1 MSKKFWQW
9 NNYVEA
15 EGSELILEGP
25 ISDATWWGDEVT
37 PAMFRE
43 ELKAQKGD
51 ITIVINSGG
60 GDVFAGLSIYNA
72 LREFDGYVTVRVDG
86 LAASIAS
93 VIAMAGDKVIMSPG
107 SMLMIHKPWTMVAG
121 DVNELE
127 KAKEILNGIEESIIP
142 IYASRTG
149 MSKEEI
155 VSMLEAETWMT
166 AEQAVEQGFADELIE
181 AKTKISFSDA
191 IKNAMTG
198 NFAMQVS
205 ATKTSLEDF
214 TSKLNATKTVTEVE
228 TTEEKTKTTEVV
240 KPVVEENKETTEGE
254 NMNDKTNVIAQSQV
268 IEPAKQAVVEE
279 APKMSVK
286 EYLKTNASIE
296 AFASILQE
304 QAGKTSQDVK
314 MAWGKHIET
323 KLGVTNPEIFLPE
336 ALITEI
342 EDAFKAG
349 GEIWNK
355 VAKTGADVFR
365 AAWDVET
372 DVDSEDGRGR
382 GYNRSDEAEKQE
394 QVLTIADRVLRPQFI
409 YKYITLNKEDVMSQ
423 RSTGALVRYVL
434 TELPR
439 RIVREIERAIVIG
452 DGRLAGSDFKID
464 SFVSIKADTTAS
476 NVFASTYTPLSGE
489 NNYDKLLKARDE
501 IEADGAIYVVAK
513 KGFFTGM
520 LLEQNANGSYL
531 FAPGTNLAGV
541 LGFAGVIEPDWMDAD
556 ADNDAYLVVFDGY
569 KTVGDTSIEAF
580 TNFVLKT
587 NKQEYMQEIFV
598 GGGLTIRKAAV
609 AIASVTES

>member
-198 NFAMQVS
+198 NFAMQML